1 MTLVGSFRFAWRL
14 QRYEI
19 GFVAVLCLALAAVAM
34 WLTID
39 MRSIIA
45 ACGTA
50 AATKACDVVYAFQ
63 ETHGSAVGTVQ
74 MAVDFVPFV
83 AGLVLGV
90 PVVAREIEHR
100 TAEITWPMSG
110 SRLRWLAWRFGPVL
124 VIGLMLV
131 ALPAIAAD
139 QMQRAFFPHSDIGF
153 YLYES
158 RGVPMVMRTA
168 FMLLA
173 GVALGAIVGRLLPAL
188 LLGIGVSVALTAG
201 LGLALPHWVASV
213 ELSQAESPQSAA
225 FPLQTEFRYR
235 LLDGRLVDAQAGEV
249 AYQQAYEAAGGGE
262 PDPAKLPQEVWYGV
276 AASRYWE
283 VVLRESVALGL
294 ACVAI
299 AGLTATVVKR
309 RRAN

>member
-1 MTLVGSFRFAWRL
+1 MTLVGSFRFAWKL

-19 GFVAVLCLALAAVAM
+19 AFVAIGCVTLAALAA
-34 WLTID
+34 WLTLD

-50 AATKACDVVYAFQ
+50 AATKVCDVVYAFQ

-90 PVVAREIEHR
+90 PVVAREVEHG
-100 TAEITWPMSG
+100 TAQIAWPMSG
-110 SRLRWLAWRFGPVL
+110 SRVRWLAWRFGPVL
-124 VIGLMLV
+124 VIGLALI
-131 ALPAIAAD
+131 ALPAIATD
-139 QMQRAFFPHSDIGF
+139 QMERAYFPHSDIGF
-153 YLYES
+153 YLYEAH
-158 RGVPMVMRTA
+158 GVPMVMRTA

-173 GVALGAIVGRLLPAL
+173 GVALGAMVGRLLPAL

-201 LGLALPHWVASV
+201 LGLALPHWVAWV
-213 ELSQAESPQSAA
+213 ELSQAESVQSAA
-225 FPLQTEFRYR
+225 FPISTDLRYR
-235 LLDGRLVDAQAGEV
+235 LPGGRLVDEQSGQLAFE
-249 AYQQAYEAAGGGE
+249 QAYADAAGGE
-262 PDPAKLPQEVWYGV
+262 PDPAMLPQEVWYGV

-283 VVLRESVALGL
+283 VVLRESVALAL
-294 ACVAI
+294 ACAAI